1 MFSSSFFVQ
10 YVLIFFFLKSP
21 QDSSAFKKVKIEH
34 KIVLKMEINS
44 IYLSKIKEW
53 FKKRKVVLLHI
64 PIKYFWGKKLVHW
77 KKINFIECIRVLR
90 SLFFM
95 IFLPTS

>member
-44 IYLSKIKEW
+44 IYLIK
-53 FKKRKVVLLHI
+53 
-64 PIKYFWGKKLVHW
+64 
-77 KKINFIECIRVLR
+77 
-90 SLFFM
+90 
-95 IFLPTS
+95 